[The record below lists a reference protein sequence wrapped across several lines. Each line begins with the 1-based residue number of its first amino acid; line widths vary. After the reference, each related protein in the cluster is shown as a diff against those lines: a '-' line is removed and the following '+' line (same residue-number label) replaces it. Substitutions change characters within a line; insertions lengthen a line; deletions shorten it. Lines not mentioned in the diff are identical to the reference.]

1 MAKEDNEITS
11 VDVDVDNLV
20 IELSSPITHG
30 EETITQ
36 LEIRKPTVEDI
47 CRNGMLMQFDAQT
60 GAVAVD
66 MNIGRK
72 YLVRLSNQPPSVINQ
87 MTPHDFIFAVHSLA
101 RFFQ

>member
-1 MAKEDNEITS
+1 MPKEDNEINNEDF
-11 VDVDVDNLV
+11 VF
-20 IELSSPITHG
+20 ELSSPIQHG
-30 EETITQ
+30 EVTITK

-66 MNIGRK
+66 MNIGRN
-72 YLVRLSNQPPSVINQ
+72 YLVRLSNQPPSVINK
-87 MTPHDFIFAVHSLA
+87 MTPHDFIFAVHSLS